1 MTQPIIQNGLENAFL
16 AHYARR
22 LSDLVILQGTQMLSQ
37 YGLCTP
43 SSAVSTMMYLH
54 KEKES
59 TITNL
64 AQAFDHTHQMAT
76 QRINGL
82 VSLGLVEKF
91 SNQNDQRS
99 KLIRLTK
106 NGAQEAEQLT
116 HIIPKAAAAFDVLFD
131 EINCNLTKAI
141 HQAEISLR
149 TTSLGERITSQ
160 DNQ

>member
-1 MTQPIIQNGLENAFL
+1 MIQNGLENAFL

-54 KEKES
+54 KEKEV

-82 VSLGLVEKF
+82 ASLGLVEKF

-99 KLIRLTK
+99 KLIGLTK
-106 NGAQEAEQLT
+106 KGTHEAEQLAQ
-116 HIIPKAAAAFDVLFD
+116 IIPKAAAAFDALFN

-141 HQAEISLR
+141 HQAEASLHKAP
-149 TTSLGERITSQ
+149 LGERITWK
-160 DNQ
+160 NNK